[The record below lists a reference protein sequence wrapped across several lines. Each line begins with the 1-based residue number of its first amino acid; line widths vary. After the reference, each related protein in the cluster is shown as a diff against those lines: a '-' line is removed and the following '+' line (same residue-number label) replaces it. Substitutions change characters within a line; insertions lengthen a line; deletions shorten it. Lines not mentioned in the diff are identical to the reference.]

1 MRRRRW
7 QEWRS
12 PGDPA
17 ITFRLLPPTPDK
29 PGRLVIEEGALS
41 TVIVLTW
48 EPPLV
53 AVHLAGACPCCGA
66 QLVARGFADG
76 RVRVRTLR
84 LENALQPTDV
94 DGATFGEPPTEAEW
108 RDLSEE
114 YHRERLDEADGP
126 PGGGCEGDE
135 DTPAPAA

>member
-1 MRRRRW
+1 MSRRW

-12 PGDPA
+12 RGDPA

-53 AVHLAGACPCCGA
+53 AVHLAGKCPCCST
-66 QLVARGFADG
+66 QLVARAFGDG
-76 RVRVRTLR
+76 RVRVRSVR
-84 LENALQPTDV
+84 LENALTPPDV
-94 DGATFGEPPTEAEW
+94 DGATFGSPPTEAEW
-108 RDLSEE
+108 CAVSAE
-114 YHRERLDEADGP
+114 YWREQHLEADGP
-126 PGGGCEGDE
+126 DGCEGDE